1 MGDSLRDRTEQAW
14 RGARPDLD
22 TSPMAVVGQV
32 HRIAAALR
40 TSVEQ
45 IYDEA
50 GVTATE
56 VELLV
61 PLRYPTDGLSAIRLA
76 ELLGMTRAGVA
87 KALASLEGRGLV
99 ARRPNPAD
107 RRSAVIDLT
116 DAGQA
121 LIDEVFPRELKV
133 HADMLANLGGDRES
147 VSRSLRHLADAVAPP
162 E

>member
-1 MGDSLRDRTEQAW
+1 
-14 RGARPDLD
+14 
-22 TSPMAVVGQV
+22 MAVVGQV